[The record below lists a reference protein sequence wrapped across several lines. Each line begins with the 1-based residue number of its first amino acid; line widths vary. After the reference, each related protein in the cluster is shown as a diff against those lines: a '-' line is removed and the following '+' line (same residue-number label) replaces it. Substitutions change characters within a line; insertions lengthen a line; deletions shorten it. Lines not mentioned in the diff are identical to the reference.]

1 MFEFIDR
8 LLGLQFI
15 DRAQKLRALENE
27 TAPSEIIALAD
38 ARAVAK
44 ANKTVV
50 CFSTEISITELSKLI
65 NGNKSGKPQ
74 AFKLLKVQFPS
85 ES

>member
-1 MFEFIDR
+1 
-8 LLGLQFI
+8 
-15 DRAQKLRALENE
+15 
-27 TAPSEIIALAD
+27 
-38 ARAVAK
+38 VAK
-44 ANKTVV
+44 QNKTVV
-50 CFSTEISITELSKLI
+50 VFSTEISITELSKLV